1 MDVELDYLIRPPA
14 KFFLARTGAKTM
26 EDRWL
31 SVDEIGVYLGVK
43 RDTVYKWIS
52 DKALPAHKIG
62 RLWKFKREEIDAWV
76 RKGEPTD
83 SWMET

>member
-1 MDVELDYLIRPPA
+1 
-14 KFFLARTGAKTM
+14 M

-52 DKALPAHKIG
+52 ERDMPSHRMG
-62 RLWKFKREEIDAWV
+62 RLWKFKREEVDGWV
-76 RKGEPTD
+76 KAGGAAERSQGA
-83 SWMET
+83 ETKA